1 MPKAP
6 RKAQLTIVLL
16 AVLAIVYGASV
27 IHLNEDGVA
36 LRHAAPAQLI
46 VVRLHSAWM
55 SLKSS
60 DASVVAPISV
70 SLRPI
75 TTGYFIA
82 LKPGQAGL
90 QAIDDPCPSNMT
102 PPRCMLPARI
112 WVTEI
117 DVWPG

>member
-6 RKAQLTIVLL
+6 RKAQITIVLV

-36 LRHAAPAQLI
+36 LRHAAPGQLI

-70 SLRPI
+70 SLKPT

-82 LKPGQAGL
+82 LKPGKA
-90 QAIDDPCPSNMT
+90 AIVAFDDPCPSNMT
-102 PPRCMLPARI
+102 PPRCMLPAHM
-112 WVTEI
+112 WGVEI